1 MAKAG
6 DLTMSWQTP
15 VISNAQSY
23 YNYTDWNRVE
33 NNINVLVTLI
43 QACGYY
49 LSLTTI
55 TNRADGSYLD
65 FYDSLNTIEGN
76 ILALLNCYGVA
87 PQGWITP
94 KVSWTFDMPISYVD
108 TNRMEGN
115 ELALYNMVNGII
127 QEYPVCGQGL
137 TICGLGWYN

>member
-1 MAKAG
+1 MGRVG

-33 NNINVLVTLI
+33 NNLNALVTLI
-43 QACGYY
+43 QACGYN
-49 LSLTTI
+49 LTLTTI

-65 FYDSLNTIEGN
+65 FYDSLNRIEGN
-76 ILALLNCYGVA
+76 ILALFNCYAVA
-87 PQGWITP
+87 PPGWITP
-94 KVSWTFDMPISYVD
+94 KVSWTFDMPISYAD

-115 ELALYNMVNGII
+115 ETALYNMVNGII
-127 QEYPVCGQGL
+127 QEYPVCGQGIN
-137 TICGLGWYN
+137 ICGLGWYN